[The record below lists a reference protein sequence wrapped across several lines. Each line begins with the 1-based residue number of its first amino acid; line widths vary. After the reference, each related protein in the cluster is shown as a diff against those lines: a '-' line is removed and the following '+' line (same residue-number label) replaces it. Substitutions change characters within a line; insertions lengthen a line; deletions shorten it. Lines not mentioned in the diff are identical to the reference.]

1 MGRQEK
7 PHLYLSE
14 LTITRSDASAYFL
27 FNRELATDYGSA
39 LGIARSVC
47 ASAMALEIPVPID
60 FPIEELFAT
69 ATQTDC
75 PKLLVKVTYD
85 AENSTVEIF
94 SRE

>member
-7 PHLYLSE
+7 SHLYLTE
-14 LTITRSDASAYFL
+14 LTITRSETSAYFL

-60 FPIEELFAT
+60 FPIEELFT
-69 ATQTDC
+69 IATQTDC

-85 AENSTVEIF
+85 ADSSRVEIF

>member
-7 PHLYLSE
+7 SHLYLTE

-39 LGIARSVC
+39 LGIARSVR
-47 ASAMALEIPVPID
+47 ASAMALEIQVPID
-60 FPIEELFAT
+60 FPIEELFT
-69 ATQTDC
+69 IATQTNC
-75 PKLLVKVTYD
+75 PKLLVKVSYN
-85 AENSTVEIF
+85 AESPRVEIF